1 MIVIMPLMIL
11 LIVCTFHPFWA
22 GIKYYTPAV
31 PLLLLW
37 FFLAENLP
45 RKTWA
50 EECMER
56 ERVLSLGRRFRRVDC
71 TSACLSLTKASSAIP
86 YKRTPPSWLKM
97 KPEDSGWEIC
107 GSLMIFREMEDEVS
121 TFNVSW
127 KGSPHLEHFKLCACV
142 FTSYILSAGEDVTDH
157 ICKLA
162 KKGCGMR
169 GLRDPSFK
177 GWSDG
182 VARLTPSQ
190 IGVTLRPAGGSGF
203 RKWEKKS
210 RMLLESQGA

>member
-1 MIVIMPLMIL
+1 MPLMIH
-11 LIVCTFHPFWA
+11 LIGCTFTHFHL
-22 GIKYYTPAV
+22 YTPAV
-31 PLLLLW
+31 PLLLPW
-37 FFLAENLP
+37 FFLAENLSQ
-45 RKTWA
+45 KTWA

-107 GSLMIFREMEDEVS
+107 GSLMIFRKIQDEVS

-127 KGSPHLEHFKLCACV
+127 KASPHLEHFKLCVCV

-169 GLRDPSFK
+169 DWGIPLSRVDPTGLP
-177 GWSDG
+177 GW
-182 VARLTPSQ
+182 
-190 IGVTLRPAGGSGF
+190 
-203 RKWEKKS
+203 
-210 RMLLESQGA
+210 LLPRSVWP